1 MEVTKRRVFKTE
13 LSSVQNFCW
22 WMIIDDYRLFFL
34 AVVLLCIH
42 WVYIGGI
49 VFCVCVFVCNSH
61 HSLWE
66 SPSAGVSSCGF
77 CGCLGQSFDV
87 PPAAD
92 LSCCDKH
99 SEILRDFHARM
110 PTGYNTIDIS
120 YHITNNID
128 TEFHTVLECLRILF
142 SSASLDFNLFA
153 LVSRSE

>member
-1 MEVTKRRVFKTE
+1 
-13 LSSVQNFCW
+13 
-22 WMIIDDYRLFFL
+22 MIIGFFFL